1 MLNLQNL
8 FIFQE
13 GETETENPFE
23 IDVMKDNIPEEP
35 EKEQDEN
42 KQDNKNGLEVSSDD
56 EDGNDADEHD
66 SKDTEVQMPFY
77 VRICSS

>member
-56 EDGNDADEHD
+56 EDENDADEHD
-66 SKDTEVQMPFY
+66 TKNTEVQMPFY